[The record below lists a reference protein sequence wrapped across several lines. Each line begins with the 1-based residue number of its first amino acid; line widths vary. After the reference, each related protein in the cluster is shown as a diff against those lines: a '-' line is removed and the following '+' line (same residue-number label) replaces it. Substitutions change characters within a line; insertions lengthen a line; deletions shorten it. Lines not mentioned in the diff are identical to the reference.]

1 MGLDWHL
8 KKPYDKDIIENKY
21 GLVTDYKE
29 KIVDFSK
36 NPTRG
41 PKNVGFD
48 YHYIIPAS
56 LDILYLENGVFTSP
70 INDYTEGK

>member
-1 MGLDWHL
+1 MNKEDV
-8 KKPYDKDIIENKY
+8 IENKY

-56 LDILYLENGVFTSP
+56 TRS
-70 INDYTEGK
+70 K